1 MHFDFL
7 EREGLADHGF
17 LLDICDA
24 TAPKFV
30 SAGAILL
37 EEADLTST
45 PELLSVVRSR
55 SLLGQFAGRWKAI
68 TETKAPVVSEYEF
81 ETPAGYRVYCRGV
94 LLPLSAC
101 GSMIDHV
108 VGVINWRSEKVG

>member
-1 MHFDFL
+1 MNRLIRAALVRSREPASERRIHQRALTYWQSVRGDHKVPLVMHFDFL

-45 PELLSVVRSR
+45 PDLLSVVRSR
-55 SLLGQFAGRWKAI
+55 SLL
-68 TETKAPVVSEYEF
+68 
-81 ETPAGYRVYCRGV
+81 
-94 LLPLSAC
+94 
-101 GSMIDHV
+101 
-108 VGVINWRSEKVG
+108 